1 MSTNSTDT
9 ILSGLQGM
17 AERMA
22 ANKAAINT
30 GTMADSGTLDVSNL
44 LLTAVLK
51 VKCYICIYLYV
62 TGYQVTSVRMLLLP
76 VVTLWVTALTVTVLL
91 YLL

>member
-1 MSTNSTDT
+1 MANTNDT

-30 GTMADSGTLDVSNL
+30 GTMANSGTLDVSEF
-44 LLTAVLK
+44 
-51 VKCYICIYLYV
+51 V
-62 TGYQVTSVRMLLLP
+62 TYCCVEG
-76 VVTLWVTALTVTVLL
+76 
-91 YLL
+91 